1 MSVWQAT
8 VRGANE
14 KNRTRRKTLF
24 YLYVSQ
30 SFLAAGAAGAAAE
43 ASHPRVAAQQTKL
56 FSRNDNETEKSR
68 SQKER
73 ERSLS
78 RFRGK
83 VSLLSLLS
91 LLLLLSLLS
100 LAAMV
105 AFSSSVVNNLRK
117 LSLLLQ
123 IYRS

>member
-73 ERSLS
+73 E
-78 RFRGK
+78 K
-83 VSLLSLLS
+83 PVSFSWQS
-91 LLLLLSLLS
+91 V
-100 LAAMV
+100 AAVV
-105 AFSSSVVNNLRK
+105 AVAAVAVVVAWCPSK
-117 LSLLLQ
+117 
-123 IYRS
+123 IP